1 MKINQNN
8 KFLITLSSKSFK
20 DKEEAKAAVSIIE
33 RRKLRKEKLLDIKPI
48 KWEEKEV
55 DSFQLL
61 SLVQSGY
68 CYCPGLFFQ
77 GIKNNLNNNNEI
89 WKRNHYESP
98 FDGNYLNNGF
108 LKSEYWSGS
117 YCIFI
122 DVDCTNYHSMT
133 EYINK
138 LKLSPTIGYYTLSD
152 SPNCRRFK
160 LVYVFDFM
168 INSMTEWYAISKYFH
183 DRIQEDTLELLK
195 DSCGTVPTQIS
206 FPGSNYDGYIS
217 GKIYERSDL
226 WSVLY
231 TQKTEEQIMAER
243 QTGKDSDKIEIDY
256 KLISTLSRNF
266 PVKNLRINYVDRIYR
281 TIDNVNWID
290 SSIFSL
296 TRIGF
301 TNKDYWQLMNT
312 PRKDGQER
320 RKTLWKR
327 MCLRRIIKPDA
338 TPEEI
343 LINAYIDREELI
355 DNSDGV
361 VSVDNLVR
369 NVKSAFCYDIT
380 ELENLFKHTIEFL
393 KSNSPSMIFYDAK
406 WTNSKGDLEKM
417 DSGLRNKMKQMA
429 LQSFLNT
436 YFLKPNKTDKE
447 MIDDFN
453 KCAEQNG
460 IKMRIKSRDTIIN
473 ARKAYG
479 VEKEDRNLI
488 RNKKI
493 FELHEKG
500 LSASQISDKL
510 ELENNI
516 RISRQAVLKIL
527 KKPKSVDKPEETEV
541 IDISEIDNLDGI
553 DLDSLC
559 QDWLNGV

>member
-1 MKINQNN
+1 M
-8 KFLITLSSKSFK
+8 
-20 DKEEAKAAVSIIE
+20 
-33 RRKLRKEKLLDIKPI
+33 
-48 KWEEKEV
+48 
-55 DSFQLL
+55 
-61 SLVQSGY
+61 
-68 CYCPGLFFQ
+68 
-77 GIKNNLNNNNEI
+77 
-89 WKRNHYESP
+89 
-98 FDGNYLNNGF
+98 
-108 LKSEYWSGS
+108 
-117 YCIFI
+117 
-122 DVDCTNYHSMT
+122 
-133 EYINK
+133 
-138 LKLSPTIGYYTLSD
+138 
-152 SPNCRRFK
+152 
-160 LVYVFDFM
+160 
-168 INSMTEWYAISKYFH
+168 
-183 DRIQEDTLELLK
+183 
-195 DSCGTVPTQIS
+195 
-206 FPGSNYDGYIS
+206 
-217 GKIYERSDL
+217 
-226 WSVLY
+226 
-231 TQKTEEQIMAER
+231 
-243 QTGKDSDKIEIDY
+243 
-256 KLISTLSRNF
+256 
-266 PVKNLRINYVDRIYR
+266 
-281 TIDNVNWID
+281 
-290 SSIFSL
+290 
-296 TRIGF
+296 
-301 TNKDYWQLMNT
+301 
-312 PRKDGQER
+312 
-320 RKTLWKR
+320 
-327 MCLRRIIKPDA
+327 
-338 TPEEI
+338 
-343 LINAYIDREELI
+343 I